1 MNPVSWRH
9 RWARASLGAPGLLL
23 EHVCVP
29 RGAACEW
36 EAGVWRGPNTGA
48 PASVGGVKRALGVS
62 LAGAGRSPSP
72 PALTWARGE
81 PGHGS
86 GQSLRLR
93 VLAALR
99 RRGHCAEGPS
109 VATRCPE
116 APESSDPSSHLPTA
130 MAGCTHLCSPSGKPW
145 LPRLL
150 LHGRPQ
156 PCAMPKPS
164 LCAVSAAWAF
174 SRGRGPG
181 SAVLCP
187 FPEAG
192 AVLPAARPGWGGAL
206 SPAPGDL
213 LDLQPSRVG
222 RRLSLAA
229 GIVLRSRVF
238 ISWVLVPPAPPTPV
252 PHSKKKNSLAWSHCL
267 QTLTMTVSPKL

>member
-1 MNPVSWRH
+1 M
-9 RWARASLGAPGLLL
+9 
-23 EHVCVP
+23 
-29 RGAACEW
+29 
-36 EAGVWRGPNTGA
+36 
-48 PASVGGVKRALGVS
+48 
-62 LAGAGRSPSP
+62 
-72 PALTWARGE
+72 
-81 PGHGS
+81 
-86 GQSLRLR
+86 RLR

-252 PHSKKKNSLAWSHCL
+252 PHSKKKKFLSLVSLSPDLNYDCVSKALMIPRGAALPSDNQNLSDWEADPAGPPRPFWAWGRGCFVLVLKAWGKRIVLS
-267 QTLTMTVSPKL
+267 S